1 MQNKKR
7 RWNWDNEFT
16 NFIYTLGVLIA
27 ATAFCALIHKE
38 DSSGSTAAIMI
49 YILAVLFIAR
59 YTNGYKWGI
68 AASFIG
74 VIVVNFI
81 FTYPFYELNFKLT
94 GYPLTFVTMFVVS
107 VITSATSTT
116 IKRQEQQFLENEKER
131 VRANLLRSMSHDIRT
146 PLTSIVGSTSAMLDE
161 SNHLTEEQKHQLL
174 TDINED
180 GQWLIRVTENILSI
194 TRVGGNTEI
203 QTQPEL
209 AEELIESAIRKFK
222 KRHPDSM
229 PVETILPDRPIM
241 INMDIILVEQVLTN
255 LMENAVVHGIGATKI
270 KIRLETTPIQAIFSV
285 INDGVCIPESKLPTL
300 FSSEPHSDNE
310 SNGNGSRCM
319 GIGLAVCKTVIN
331 AHGGTI
337 YARNLQN
344 NEGVVFSFTL
354 PIENGGEI

>member
-1 MQNKKR
+1 MKQKKH
-7 RWNWDNEFT
+7 RWSWDDVFT
-16 NFIYTLGVLIA
+16 NFIFTLGILIA
-27 ATAFCALIHKE
+27 ATVFCTMIHKE
-38 DSSGSTAAIMI
+38 DSSGSNAAIMI
-49 YILAVLFIAR
+49 FILAILFIAR

-81 FTYPFYELNFKLT
+81 FTYPFFELNFNLT
-94 GYPLTFVTMFVVS
+94 GYPLTFLTMFFVS
-107 VITSATSTT
+107 VITSTTSTQ
-116 IKRQEQQFLENEKER
+116 IKQSELRTLENEKER

-146 PLTSIVGSTSAMLDE
+146 PLTSIVGATSVMLNE
-161 SNHLTEEQKHQLL
+161 GNNLTEEQKHQLL

-203 QTQPEL
+203 MTQPEL
-209 AEELIESAIRKFK
+209 AEELMESAIRKFR
-222 KRHPDSM
+222 KRHPDAI
-229 PVETILPDRPIM
+229 PVEVILPDAPVM

-270 KIRLETTPIQAIFSV
+270 KIRLETTPVQAIFSV
-285 INDGVCIPESKLPTL
+285 MNDGVCIPDEKIPTL
-300 FSSEPHSDNE
+300 FSSEPNSDNN
-310 SNGNGSRCM
+310 STDNGSRCM

-354 PIENGGEI
+354 PIEKDGEL